1 MVSTK
6 NLEHEI
12 NHIRFENIPNNLDH
26 KFMIAW
32 LEKNIEPA
40 SKHNK
45 EDGHPIPYYASATS
59 QIAKYAGQTSLWHL
73 QVWGPQMKK
82 IVEITDPKL
91 AVKFALECTYA
102 K

>member
-1 MVSTK
+1 VK
-6 NLEHEI
+6 YEI
-12 NHIRFENIPNNLDH
+12 DRIRFENIPNDLDH

-32 LEKNIEPA
+32 LEHHIEPA
-40 SKHNK
+40 SKHN
-45 EDGHPIPYYASATS
+45 DDSRPIPYYASATS

-73 QVWGPQMKK
+73 EVRGPNLKK
-82 IVEITDPKL
+82 VVEIANPKL